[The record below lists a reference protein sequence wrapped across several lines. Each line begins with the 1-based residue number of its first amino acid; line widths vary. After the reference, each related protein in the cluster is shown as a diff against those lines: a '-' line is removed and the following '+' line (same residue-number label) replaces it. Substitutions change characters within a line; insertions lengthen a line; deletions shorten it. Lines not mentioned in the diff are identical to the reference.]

1 MEEGAVPRGWRRGE
15 EGRTGPGGW
24 LLSRALLAVLGR
36 RPNTPLDGE
45 ENPAVGSADVSL
57 ACDPETFNCFVGFI
71 SVRSLRDE
79 QLVSALGRREG
90 CGRRRVCGGEDE
102 ASAYLFAQLDI

>member
-1 MEEGAVPRGWRRGE
+1 MRKDARDPAAPEQGASRGARQASE
-15 EGRTGPGGW
+15 HPC
-24 LLSRALLAVLGR
+24 
-36 RPNTPLDGE
+36 DGE
-45 ENPAVGSADVSL
+45 ENSAVGSADVSL

-102 ASAYLFAQLDI
+102 ASAYLFAESDI